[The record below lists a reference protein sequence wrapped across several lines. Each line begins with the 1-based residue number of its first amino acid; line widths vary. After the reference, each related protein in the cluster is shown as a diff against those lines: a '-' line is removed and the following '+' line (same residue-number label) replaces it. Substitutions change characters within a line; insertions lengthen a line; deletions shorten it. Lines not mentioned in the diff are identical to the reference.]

1 MNVGLTGGVAS
12 GKSSVS
18 EQMGALGIEVVDTD
32 VIAREVVAR
41 NSAGLDRLLACFG
54 RSILDA
60 QGNLD
65 RRAMRERVFA
75 DASAK
80 HQLES
85 VLHPLI
91 RERAIELTGA
101 ARGPLVLIVVPL
113 LAESKHYDWV
123 DRVLVVDVEA
133 EVQRRRLLS
142 RDGVTLELAEA
153 MIASQ
158 ASRLTRL
165 SMADDVILNSGSLSE
180 LIAQCAVT
188 HRRLLRLAQRRA
200 MGLVRQMR

>member
-1 MNVGLTGGVAS
+1 
-12 GKSSVS
+12 
-18 EQMGALGIEVVDTD
+18 MGALGIEVVDTD